1 MMGNHVHGLLLAPKE
16 ISYGQTILENDNMIL
31 HCLYSAL
38 TWAVT
43 CYSLRFFL
51 YFGLALL
58 RKNFQAEIFYQP
70 IV

>member
-1 MMGNHVHGLLLAPKE
+1 MMGNRVHGLLLAPKE

-58 RKNFQAEIFYQP
+58 AEIFYQP